1 MYGPM
6 YEVEV
11 EVEVDV
17 WYIIT
22 KALSKPWQ
30 FKNRIIVGS
39 ILVPRKWQELGGGL
53 RTRVIRQSWKE

>member
-1 MYGPM
+1 MRLTRLM
-6 YEVEV
+6 
-11 EVEVDV
+11 V